1 MSQRAYHHGDLRE
14 ALLDAAETLV
24 RERGVDG
31 WSLREVSTRV
41 GVSPSAAYHHFASRD
56 DLVGTLAHRVLGQ
69 LGQRVRHAAQ
79 HAHGEDP
86 RQRLIA
92 LARSYVHWMMD
103 DPAVAALSFRARHSV
118 PETPVS
124 PHPQDVL
131 DDELERLGLPRDTG
145 LLFWAAI
152 HGQAVLLAEGLVR
165 LDSARAVDRQ
175 TERLVRAVLT
185 GLDQEPADADRPEA
199 RSAHTERRD

>member
-14 ALLDAAETLV
+14 ALLDAAEALV

-31 WSLREVSTRV
+31 WSLREVSARV
-41 GVSPSAAYHHFASRD
+41 GVSPSAAYHHFRSRD

-69 LGQRVRHAAQ
+69 LGQRVRHAAR
-79 HAHGEDP
+79 HAHGDEP

-92 LARSYVHWMMD
+92 LARSYVRWMMD
-103 DPAVAALSFRARHSV
+103 DPAVAALSFRARHTK
-118 PETPVS
+118 PETPIS

-131 DDELERLGLPRDTG
+131 DDELERLGLSRDTG

-165 LDSARAVDRQ
+165 LDGARAVDQQ

-185 GLDQEPADADRPEA
+185 GLEQEPAGAERPQA
-199 RSAHTERRD
+199 RSAHTERRG